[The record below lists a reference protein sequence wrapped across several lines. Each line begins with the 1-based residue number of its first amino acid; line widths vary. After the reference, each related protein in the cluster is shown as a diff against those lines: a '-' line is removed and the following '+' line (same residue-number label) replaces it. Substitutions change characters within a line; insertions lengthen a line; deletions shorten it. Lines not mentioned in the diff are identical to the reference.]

1 MDKIPHS
8 FNKRVEDLYKKS
20 GYLDKYGTSLL
31 ITILI
36 LFSFFLMGAY
46 YRVQQEII
54 PIRADWLNQRCN
66 PAVMPFAGMINA
78 PAGTSKISFT
88 SSNFSHCIS
97 QILNEVMG
105 DASAPIYYSSKM
117 ISEIFQALQGAIDSI
132 RKLFDKLRTDITS
145 IVTDIFSRI
154 LNMLMPILHMVIK
167 LKDAFSK
174 TSGVLTT
181 LILFLL
187 GAYDTLKALIGTIL
201 EFLIAMLITL
211 AAMMIIMW
219 IFPWTWPTAIIMT
232 AIFIAVAVPTAILTY
247 WFEKILNMTTSESVP
262 KASCFDED
270 TIIVTQEGEKPIKD
284 IQAGDILEDGSRITA
299 VFKLSSEGEKM
310 YHLGNVLVSGKHPV
324 LLRNDSWISVAD
336 HYLSKKIID
345 YRKPFIYC
353 LSTTSKKIKIDNFIF
368 SDWDE
373 LDKGD
378 WLNIKKTA
386 KNHLPKNPQRED
398 IHTFLESGF
407 IGSTNIE
414 MEDGR
419 SVPIKD
425 ICVNDKLRFGEAVLG
440 IVEIDVGERTVIKKY
455 NIGGISII
463 GGPNIQFVDDD
474 LGNMTT
480 LKMKGKRVGY
490 VEKIYHLITDTKF
503 ITING
508 IKFYDYNGMV
518 ETLLEGSYLL
528 FPHF

>member
-78 PAGTSKISFT
+78 PVGTSKISFT

-97 QILNEVMG
+97 QILNGVMG
-105 DASAPIYYSSKM
+105 DASAPIYYSAKM
-117 ISEIFQALQGAIDSI
+117 VSEIFQALQDAINSI
-132 RKLFDKLRTDITS
+132 RKLFDQLRTDVTN
-145 IVTDIFSRI
+145 IVTDIFSRV
-154 LNMLMPILHMVIK
+154 LNMLMPLLHMIIK

-174 TSGVLTT
+174 TSGVLAT
-181 LILFLL
+181 LVLFLL
-187 GAYDTLKALIGTIL
+187 GAYQTLKALIGTIL

-219 IFPWTWPTAIIMT
+219 IFPWTWPTAIVMT

-247 WFEKILNMTTSESVP
+247 WFGKILNLTTGSVP
-262 KASCFDED
+262 KASCFDEN
-270 TIIVTQEGEKPIKD
+270 TIIMTNEGGKPIKD
-284 IQAGDILEDGSRITA
+284 IQPGDILEDGVRITA
-299 VFKLSSEGEKM
+299 VFKSTSEGESM
-310 YHLGNVLVSGKHPV
+310 YHLENVVVSGKHQV
-324 LLRNDSWISVAD
+324 LLTDGSWISVAD
-336 HYLSKKIID
+336 HYLSKEIID

-378 WLNIKKTA
+378 WVHIQKTA
-386 KNHLPKNPQRED
+386 KNYLPENPQKGD

-407 IGSTNIE
+407 IGSTEIE

-419 SVPIKD
+419 SVPIKN
-425 ICVNDKLRFGEAVLG
+425 ISVNDKLRFGEAVLG
-440 IVEIDVGERTVIKKY
+440 IVEIDVCERTVIRKY
-455 NIGGISII
+455 NIGSTSII

-480 LKMKGKRVGY
+480 LKMKGKRVAS

-503 ITING
+503 LTING

>member
-8 FNKRVEDLYKKS
+8 FNKRIENLYKKS

-31 ITILI
+31 ITLII
-36 LFSFFLMGAY
+36 LFIFFLMGAY
-46 YRVQQEII
+46 YRVKQKIL

-78 PAGTSKISFT
+78 PKGTSKVSFT
-88 SSNFSHCIS
+88 ASNFSACIS
-97 QILNEVMG
+97 TILNQVMG
-105 DASAPIYYSSKM
+105 VGLEPVYYASSM
-117 ISEIFQALQGAIDSI
+117 MTDIFKGLQDAIDSI
-132 RKLFDKLRTDITS
+132 RKLFTQLRTDVTN
-145 IVTDIFSRI
+145 IVTDVFSRA
-154 LNMLMPILHMVIK
+154 LNMLAPVLHMVIK

-181 LILFLL
+181 LVLFLL
-187 GAYDTLKALIGTIL
+187 GAYETLKALIGTIL
-201 EFLIAMLITL
+201 EFLIAMLVTL

-247 WFEKILNMTTSESVP
+247 WFGKILNMTTSSVP

-270 TIIVTQEGEKPIKD
+270 TILMTNQGGKPIKE
-284 IQAGDILEDGSRITA
+284 IQAGEILADGSRVTA
-299 VFKLSSEGEKM
+299 VFKLSSEGETM

-324 LLRNDSWISVAD
+324 LFRGDSWISVAD
-336 HYLSKKIID
+336 HYLSKEVID

-353 LSTTSKKIKIDNFIF
+353 ISTTSKKIPIDNFIF

-378 WLNIKKTA
+378 WLNIQKTA
-386 KNHLPKNPQRED
+386 KNYLPKNPQRED
-398 IHTFLESGF
+398 MHTFLESGF
-407 IGSTNIE
+407 IGSTEIE

-419 SVPIKD
+419 SIPIEN

-440 IVEIDVGERTVIKKY
+440 IVEIDVGGETIIKKY
-455 NIGGISII
+455 NIAGTSII
-463 GGPNIQFVDDD
+463 GGPNIQFVDED

-480 LKMKGKRVGY
+480 LKMKGKMVGS

-503 ITING
+503 LTING
-508 IKFYDYNGMV
+508 IKFYDYNGMI
-518 ETLLEGSYLL
+518 ETLLEGPYLL
-528 FPHF
+528 FPHL